1 MLYPS
6 APCYSDWLFDFDL
19 DNEYLHFDGYVSL
32 AELKFSKLC
41 AVEMRMELQGDTEDD
56 RPPLRS
62 FALMGGRL
70 YAMFAALSLTSPALC
85 PVQISPDPNANIV
98 QFMASTGG

>member
-19 DNEYLHFDGYVSL
+19 DNEYLHFDGYMSV

-56 RPPLRS
+56 RP
-62 FALMGGRL
+62 
-70 YAMFAALSLTSPALC
+70 AAAEISQSREQESISHRPEFIDSP
-85 PVQISPDPNANIV
+85 
-98 QFMASTGG
+98 

>member
-1 MLYPS
+1 MNTSILMDCNS
-6 APCYSDWLFDFDL
+6 
-19 DNEYLHFDGYVSL
+19 V
-32 AELKFSKLC
+32 AELNVSKLC

-56 RPPLRS
+56 RPPLWS

-70 YAMFAALSLTSPALC
+70 YAMFAALSLTLPALW